1 MKASMGAVTA
11 LIAST
16 FEELG
21 KSKDELAKVEK
32 SKALDEEYST
42 KAEKSKVLDED
53 YSTKLKLDC
62 ETKASEFRETKA
74 DAEDEPA
81 AIEKETAIPKPAW
94 RRSCRSPPRPAS
106 RATMT

>member
-81 AIEKETAIPKPAW
+81 AIEKATAILETGVKEVL
-94 RRSCRSPPRPAS
+94 
-106 RATMT
+106 